1 MRLKKGRD
9 FVIMPVVISLT
20 EAYLH
25 SRSITRTYAK
35 TFYFASYFLNESQR
49 KGSYA
54 IYAFCRTAD
63 SMTDE
68 PHTSP
73 AFALDQLQNL
83 VLSPE
88 ENLHLY
94 PWAPAWYD
102 TVKNFGIPKELF
114 LELIEGVKMD
124 LYKDRYET
132 FDELY
137 LYCYRVASVVGLM
150 MVPILGYRSA
160 EALYYAEKLGVAMQL
175 TNILRDVGE
184 DLDRGRIY
192 LPSQELKAFGYDA
205 EALQARLRN
214 ASFYEYMRF
223 QVRRARSYYEE
234 GRKGIPLLEGA
245 TARSTVRI
253 MARLYE
259 RILDKLEAE
268 NYPCLERR
276 VYVPLPEKVILSLPE
291 ISKEAAYSLFEG
303 LTTPTRYIVAAT
315 LFLSFFAWVAVP
327 IGLFSEWIW
336 MDNLYLY
343 LWVGAALSVVSS
355 LLHALLGALIA
366 AGIGG
371 IAEIVGLHTGWIFGH
386 YAYTE
391 VLQPQIAGVP
401 LPIILAWG
409 ALVGLASGIEGAF
422 SKVWRAMLVAGW
434 MVGIDLLLEVFAV
447 ELRGYWTWQGSSVP
461 LQNYLAWAG
470 IAAIAS
476 FFLPAQPFTKGALWS
491 AYALIGALIGLLV
504 LGAIVVGEWE
514 TLLLSLTLLGII
526 QVLRRAYEKRSHR
539 NWRWI
544 SRA

>member
-1 MRLKKGRD
+1 
-9 FVIMPVVISLT
+9 MPVVISLA

-35 TFYFASYFLNESQR
+35 TFYFASHFLNESQR

-63 SMTDE
+63 SVTDE
-68 PHTSP
+68 PHACPTS
-73 AFALDQLQNL
+73 ALEQLQNL

-88 ENLHLY
+88 GNLHLY

-102 TVKNFGIPKELF
+102 TIETFNIPKELF

-124 LYKDRYET
+124 LYKSQYET

-150 MVPILGYRSA
+150 MVPIFGYRSA

-192 LPSQELKAFGYDA
+192 LPLRELQSFGYDA
-205 EALQARLRN
+205 EALRARINN
-214 ASFYEYMRF
+214 ASFYECMRF

-245 TARSTVRI
+245 AARSTVRI

-259 RILDKLEAE
+259 GILDKLEAE
-268 NYPCLERR
+268 NYPCLEQR
-276 VYVPLPEKVILSLPE
+276 VYVRFPEKVLLSLPE
-291 ISKEAAYSLFEG
+291 ISGELRYSLFEG
-303 LTTPTRYIVAAT
+303 LKPAARSLT
-315 LFLSFFAWVAVP
+315 AMSLLLGLCAWVAVP
-327 IGLFSEWIW
+327 AGLFSEWKW

-343 LWVGAALSVVSS
+343 LWAGAALSIISS
-355 LLHALLGALIA
+355 LPRGIVGALIA
-366 AGIGG
+366 AGIGAV
-371 IAEIVGLHTGWIFGH
+371 AELIGLHTGWIFGH

-391 VLQPQIAGVP
+391 ILQPQVGGVP

-409 ALVGLASGIEGAF
+409 GLVGLASGVGGTLPKIL
-422 SKVWRAMLVAGW
+422 RAVFVAGW
-434 MVGIDLLLEVFAV
+434 MVGIDLVLEVFAV
-447 ELRGYWTWQGSSVP
+447 QARSYWIWQSGIVP

-470 IAAIAS
+470 VAAIAS
-476 FFLPAQPFTKGALWS
+476 FFLPAQPLTKGALWS
-491 AYALIGALIGLLV
+491 AYALMGTLIGLLG
-504 LGAIVVGEWE
+504 LGAAAIGEWKA
-514 TLLLSLTLLGII
+514 LFLSLTLLGITFA
-526 QVLRRAYEKRSHR
+526 LRQAYEKRSRR
-539 NWRWI
+539 NRGRTG
-544 SRA
+544 RA